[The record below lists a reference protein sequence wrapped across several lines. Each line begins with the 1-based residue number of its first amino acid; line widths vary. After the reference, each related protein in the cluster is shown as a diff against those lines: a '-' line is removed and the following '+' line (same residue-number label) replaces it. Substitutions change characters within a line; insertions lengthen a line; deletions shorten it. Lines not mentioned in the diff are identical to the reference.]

1 MNMDLIFGNF
11 LPETLTY
18 NTTADE
24 NRRKEDIFISVSVQ
38 FLPIISNNIQISSIK
53 LSLDI
58 LLYSYRTKR
67 DIIGALIPKIFVP
80 LKFSLNS

>member
-53 LSLDI
+53 LRWTYCCTVTEQNEILSERSSLRF
-58 LLYSYRTKR
+58 LF
-67 DIIGALIPKIFVP
+67 P
-80 LKFSLNS
+80 